1 MTEKTLAMKLL
12 EGKRVPYETA
22 VYPTTIRDA
31 QEVAKAIGA
40 NPAQVFKTLVVL
52 PPEEKGPKAKPILY
66 VLPAHHQLNLKKLAK
81 AVGAK
86 KVKMAAHTQA
96 ESLTGLQVG
105 GISPLALLNK
115 GFAVYLDEAAKS
127 QETIYISAGERGRQ
141 IKLAVKDLVKL
152 TRAKFAAAS
161 DPAAE

>member
-12 EGKRVPYETA
+12 EGKRVPYDTA

-40 NPAQVFKTLVVL
+40 NSAQVFKTLVVL
-52 PPEEKGPKAKPILY
+52 PPEEKGPKAKPMLY
-66 VLPAHHQLNLKKLAK
+66 ILPAHHQLNLKKLAK
-81 AVGAK
+81 TVGVK
-86 KVKMAAHTQA
+86 KVKMATHNQA

-115 GFAVYLDEAAKS
+115 GFAIYLDEAAKS
-127 QETIYISAGERGRQ
+127 QKTIYISAGERGRQ
-141 IKLAVKDLVKL
+141 IKLAVKDLVNV

-161 DPAAE
+161 DPVTQ